1 MELVNSADL
10 IIGMTQDHKSVL
22 LRQFP
27 FEVAK
32 IQTLSEWGHGAG
44 DVVDPSGSNQDVYNQ
59 CAEQIYNLVKA
70 GLVASKRIGDRAMK
84 IAIGCDHGG
93 LHLKQEIKGIII
105 YIRA

>member
-10 IIGMTQDHKSVL
+10 IIGMIQDHKSVL

-32 IQTLSEWGHGAG
+32 IKTLAEWGHGTG
-44 DVVDPSGSNQDVYNQ
+44 DVVDPFGSNQDVYNQ

-70 GLVASKRIGDRAMK
+70 GLVSSK
-84 IAIGCDHGG
+84 
-93 LHLKQEIKGIII
+93 E
-105 YIRA
+105 